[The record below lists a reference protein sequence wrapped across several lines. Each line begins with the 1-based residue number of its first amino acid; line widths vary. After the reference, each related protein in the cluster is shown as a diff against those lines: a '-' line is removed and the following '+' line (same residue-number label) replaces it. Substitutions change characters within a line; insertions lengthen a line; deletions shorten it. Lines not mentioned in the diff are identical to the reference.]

1 MLLMLTQIVFII
13 VIAKNI
19 TVITYSCLSRKDTT
33 MVKVYN
39 PNLHDAESVT
49 TSFSILTYI
58 ICPFPYPSLKNWIS
72 SKNKYRT
79 CKEIITGID
88 NTVYSA

>member
-19 TVITYSCLSRKDTT
+19 TVITYSLSKICLSRKDTP
-33 MVKVYN
+33 MAKVYN

-58 ICPFPYPSLKNWIS
+58 ICPFPYPSLKN
-72 SKNKYRT
+72 
-79 CKEIITGID
+79 
-88 NTVYSA
+88 